1 METWKR
7 WNLPKNEGTRVHRIG
22 DRRICVA
29 VDMVGDQYVLAAMA
43 LPPEASRGSRLA
55 LPSLSDKAWTRF
67 FMDKAEDYELAPAYP
82 PMPTCIRLKQP
93 FSLAPGS
100 TVEGWIFSRIEASIL
115 VNGARIASFPLATPY
130 KTLYGSPEAGVICR
144 YDEEEFLAAA
154 EPLASSLHA
163 DQRFVAHPVR
173 LRNASAEPVEVS
185 DLCIYGEQLS
195 IVGDEKTMQSERLLF
210 VFSSSGVRMSLDGT
224 TLLPLG
230 SRVMAKPA
238 VSGEERF
245 IVRSFELFKN
255 MTRI

>member
-7 WNLPKNEGTRVHRIG
+7 WDLPTNEGTRIHRIG
-22 DRRICVA
+22 DRRVCVA
-29 VDMVGDQYVLAAMA
+29 ADMVGDQYVLAAMA
-43 LPPEASRGSRLA
+43 LPPEASKGARLS

-67 FMDKAEDYELAPAYP
+67 YMDKAEGYELAPAYP
-82 PMPTCIRLKQP
+82 PIPTCVRLKQP
-93 FSLAPGS
+93 FSMAPGS
-100 TVEGWIFSRIEASIL
+100 TVEGWVFSRVEAC
-115 VNGARIASFPLATPY
+115 VVVGGARVAAFPLATPY

-154 EPLASSLHA
+154 EPVASSLHA

-173 LRNASAEPVEVS
+173 LRNASSEPVEVS

-195 IVGDEKTMQSERLLF
+195 IVGGETSMRSERLLF
-210 VFSSSGVRMSLDGT
+210 VFSSSGVRMSLDGQAP
-224 TLLPLG
+224 LPPG
-230 SRVMAKPA
+230 SRVLAKPT

-255 MTRI
+255 ITRI